1 MNKPLQTYK
10 ELIDQKQKLE
20 VLLHAQKE
28 LIRADVQEL
37 KLQVRPLSGVA
48 AQVKKFTTRDKVS
61 LALAV
66 TSDAIAT
73 MLVKKIIVARSGWL
87 GKLVLPHLM
96 RNYSSNFLKEQ
107 KDKFFHRI
115 VSILKPKNGNEQH
128 KKKKDDDRLTSN

>member
-1 MNKPLQTYK
+1 MNKPIQTYK
-10 ELIDQKQKLE
+10 ELIEQKQKLE

-28 LIRADVQEL
+28 LIRADVEEL
-37 KLQVRPLSGVA
+37 KVEVRPLSGVA
-48 AQVKKFTTRDKVS
+48 AQVKKFTTRDKASFV
-61 LALAV
+61 LAI

-87 GKLVLPHLM
+87 GKLVLPHLI

-115 VSILKPKNGNEQH
+115 ASILKHKNGTGQRR
-128 KKKKDDDRLTSN
+128 KKKENDGSEYD

>member
-1 MNKPLQTYK
+1 MNKPIQTYK
-10 ELIDQKQKLE
+10 ELIEQKQKLE

-28 LIRADVQEL
+28 LIRADVEEL
-37 KLQVRPLSGVA
+37 KLEVRPLSGVA
-48 AQVKKFTTRDKVS
+48 AQVKKFTTRDKASFV
-61 LALAV
+61 LAV

-87 GKLVLPHLM
+87 GKLVLPHLI

-115 VSILKPKNGNEQH
+115 GSILKHKNGTGQRR
-128 KKKKDDDRLTSN
+128 KKKENDGSEYD

>member
-1 MNKPLQTYK
+1 MNKSFQTYD
-10 ELIDQKQKLE
+10 ELINQKQKLE

-28 LIRADVQEL
+28 LIRADVEEL
-37 KLQVRPLSGVA
+37 KLEVRPLSGVA
-48 AQVKKFTTRDKVS
+48 AQVKKFTTRDKAS
-61 LALAV
+61 LFLAV

-73 MLVKKIIVARSGWL
+73 LLVKKIIVARSGWL

-115 VSILKPKNGNEQH
+115 ASILKHKNGNEQR
-128 KKKKDDDRLTSN
+128 KKKKDKDGSEYD